1 MRVLLTEMNS
11 TANRAE
17 LDKKTTP
24 WDKFF
29 TRHAAIYQDASWVAA
44 ALLPACVKGNA
55 HFQENKL
62 DPDDKK
68 ILNVSQEKLE
78 EHFREKCA
86 KFTQAYVNWSR
97 SGHNDDDN
105 FFDFCDGY
113 KSTLLTFLMIQL
125 ELTELAPFFSAAL
138 RADITLDTHP
148 TDDKMLSWS
157 SSPSVNAPGGR
168 TGGSEV

>member
-1 MRVLLTEMNS
+1 MGQILYTSCSN
-11 TANRAE
+11 
-17 LDKKTTP
+17 
-24 WDKFF
+24 
-29 TRHAAIYQDASWVAA
+29 
-44 ALLPACVKGNA
+44 LPRCIMGCRRSPSRCVKGNA

-125 ELTELAPFFSAAL
+125 ELTELALFFLL
-138 RADITLDTHP
+138 RFLP
-148 TDDKMLSWS
+148 TSHWIQILSMRRCFLRLRLL
-157 SSPSVNAPGGR
+157 P
-168 TGGSEV
+168 